1 MRNAVFVAIL
11 LVLAVAPHAGAD
23 VFYVDIDNASG
34 TEDGAS
40 WATAFTT
47 IQAAIDAAFAD
58 GGGEVWVAEGTYAEA
73 RTSDPHG
80 TSTNTGSLMM
90 KNGVDLYGGFAGG
103 ETARSQRHWEAHATI
118 IDGSTSRDG
127 SPAYHVVV
135 GAVSTLDGFTI
146 TGGQANGYGQA
157 IYGGGLYNNGTP
169 CVIRNCTFLSNS
181 ASNSG
186 GGLHNNAASSL
197 VEGCEFRLNNSV
209 GDGGGIYNIS
219 SDLVV
224 SCCLFAENSAGEGG
238 GMKNLFS
245 SSPSITNCIFY
256 NNTSQGVGGGMENNN
271 TTPTVMNCVFYGNRS
286 ITNEGG
292 GLYAEYQTTSIT
304 NCIFWANSPN
314 QIRGLIS
321 VGYSDVEGGHEGTGN
336 IGATPMFV
344 DVNEGDF
351 RLEPGSPCIDVG
363 TLSGAPATDYTGYPR
378 PIGTG
383 VDMGAYEASS
393 AVFVDQ
399 RNTSGAEDGRNWQ
412 TAFTTLQEAIDEALP
427 YGGDIEVWVADGVYT
442 SDESQVAVLCENTLI
457 YGGFGGLAAPV
468 PERLREERDPSTYTS
483 IVDGENTRRCVVGA
497 EGALLDGLT
506 LRNGAADDGAGL
518 LLDGVS
524 MTVRDCTFEDNAA
537 TNDGGAVAAINGAS
551 ATVEA
556 SRFDSNVAGGSGG
569 GLAIDGASQATLT
582 NCLLY
587 ENQAVTG
594 AGMSNATGG
603 TVSVMHGVC
612 YNNAASG
619 AQGGAILN
627 DGTATL
633 TNSILWANT
642 PDQVAGIAT
651 VTYCD
656 VQGGEA
662 GVGNLNEDPCFWDA
676 ANGDFRL
683 QTTSGCIDAGT
694 STGAPS
700 TDIDGNARPI
710 DFEADGS
717 TLVYDLGAYEMPNVV
732 YVDIDT
738 PAASYLQDGR
748 SWNTAF
754 ATIQEGVDQAGTD
767 GGGEVWVAEGT
778 YTATTDPV
786 VTMADNVS
794 LYGGFTGANDN
805 EETHRSQRDWDTYTT
820 TIDGEDTRSGVI
832 ARENTRI
839 DGFTITRCNSYGLQV
854 EDCKAVVSESVF
866 SANTWG
872 IDTSGSSTDIDVSA
886 CSFLQNGIETELGAA
901 MRNIGSG
908 TVRVR
913 GCRFEE
919 NVARNGAAL
928 YNSST
933 SPIVTDCYFYRN
945 TAHHGGGA
953 IQQSSLSD
961 GLYQD
966 CVFLESS
973 ALEVGH
979 GGAVAVNDRCAPRFE
994 RCTFGDGLCQG
1005 DSDPRGAALQV
1016 SDNTSVVLEN
1026 CVFFNNV
1033 AEQGTPSGAC
1043 VYAYQNSHVSMQN
1056 CTAYV
1061 PEVASY
1067 SYDFY
1072 ADLSAFEIRNCIV
1085 AGRDTNLLYDNSTS
1099 TSVVYSLFQG
1109 GYTGEGNIDA
1119 DPMFM
1124 DPANDNF
1131 RLKFGSPCLD
1141 TGTMD
1146 GAPLTDYNGDPR
1158 PVDIVGVGTEG
1169 AGAIDMGA
1177 FEKQRYI
1184 WYVDKD
1190 ASGAGNGSS
1199 WADAYTTIQ
1208 PAIDAAYPD
1217 GGGEVWVAEGV
1228 YDEARTSIVHPAPD
1242 DVNTGSLMM
1251 RDNVDLYG
1259 GFDGTETLRTE
1270 RDWGAH
1276 ETVIDGTTSRE
1287 GSPAYHVIVGA
1298 IADLDGFT
1306 IRGGEANGPTYQLTL
1321 GGGVYSYS
1329 NSGTS
1334 VQVTNC
1340 VLKDNSAS
1348 QGNGLGGGLYCDSL
1362 NGIAT
1367 NAVGNCIFINNH
1379 ADFGAGI
1386 WGRKLLLE
1394 NCLFLG
1400 NSSDKEGAAV
1410 FTPSGGTLS
1419 ATGSVFV
1426 ANAANTMGGAIL
1438 GHDEFTLSDCVFT
1451 RNHSG
1456 SDGGGIYLL
1465 GADTNTIDSC
1475 VFVGNVSSDKGGA
1488 LASNSGV
1495 VLRVQNSA
1503 FVGNSSAS
1511 HGAAIITLNN
1521 WIDID
1526 FSTFVSNNGVGETI
1540 YSTEPYPGPVS
1551 VHNSIFRANTLPET
1565 KGATA
1570 TFDYTNSETD
1580 IGGIGW
1586 INNDP
1591 AFVPG
1596 PTGTLEAPLSYDTTT
1611 YQSTVSDSSASFYP
1625 RVLEGLVLIV
1635 DGTDYY
1641 YIVDNTATTVTVWG
1655 DVTQGGTVSAPV
1667 AYEVFNWHLST
1678 NSPCIDTGDPSS
1690 TVTEDLDGEARPNGT
1705 RVDMGCD
1712 EFYNTAPVITTNGGD
1727 DFRTQEANLT
1737 LNGTC
1742 EANSIEVH
1750 VNGSTSG
1757 VTYTP
1762 GATVWSYEGTLIE
1775 GANVLTVTSI
1785 TSALLESL
1793 PATITVI
1800 YDPTEPQVSG
1810 AVARGSLTVRVTFDE
1825 DMTDNAAL
1833 ATAGNYTFSGAGAA
1847 LTATAA
1853 ARVDAMTVD
1862 VSVNEMTLGA
1872 AYTVA
1877 VSTSGPEDLAG
1888 NTVDPA
1894 HNNAGFSGVGVRPK
1908 LLSAAAQNSTTVR
1921 FTFDEDMTDNA
1932 DLRDPASYTFT
1943 GSGVPITATSATP
1956 YGTAA
1961 VDVVVNEMTEGSGNY
1976 TAAVAT
1982 DAPVDLA
1989 GNTVDPAAYTSVFN
2003 GDGLAPQVFSAA
2015 ALNSTTVRVTYN
2027 EAMKTDGYLTD
2038 AAAYA
2043 FYSSTGTPLTSTFAA
2058 LVNAACVDITVNEM
2072 TQGASYTVMVFP
2084 IYIRDVAEN
2093 ALDYTHNFASFSG
2106 AGVAPG
2112 PPTITTDGGEGEGQD
2127 FGTSSESVSLEGTC
2141 DAETETIHVNG
2152 STTGVT
2158 FSGSTTWSYEGTLSY
2173 GENLFSVTAFD
2184 AALNE
2189 SLPAEIKVTRLQ
2201 PSSIT
2206 LLLQGGVD
2214 TVALGESLTLKG
2226 QVSPTP
2232 SGSPNVTF
2240 ESTSPSGAVSG
2251 LFPEGTVLSSG
2262 QYTKTFYPTEAS
2274 EGRGDWL
2281 VESSWPGDDTYMP
2294 AESDPVSFTV
2304 LKAQPT
2310 VLVELNTSSAPMGY
2324 GDLEATVTVSAPLPG
2339 PLSSLLSGRTVE
2351 LHVRKPDQS
2360 IAGTV
2365 VGTTDASGAVVF
2377 TDSEFS
2383 AQGISFTEPG
2393 TWQFQ
2398 ANVDEDNNFYRATSV
2413 GYDEP
2418 ETPRL
2423 TIKDRAG
2430 YAVLLLG
2437 KLDENGEGLA
2447 EHAKT
2452 LDYVYRVLRDRGFAH
2467 EDIYYLREGPAQP
2480 HPDIYVDD
2488 TTPSQAD
2495 VANALEQW
2503 AVAKMNAAPAP
2514 LVVVFLDH
2522 GDVDA
2527 FYAYSGLYD
2536 ESRTITPAEMDGY
2549 LDALQANLSPQAAE
2563 EPVVFICGSCHG
2575 GSFMPA
2581 VSDSTRLVITSC
2593 SEDEVSHRG
2602 VFDPTDG
2609 TDVRDGEPFVTE
2621 LFRRL
2626 GAGDTLKASFE
2637 AASQKILEYTAS
2649 TSNGGASTY
2658 PQHAL
2663 LDDNGDGLGTSGTL
2677 SDAPGEDG
2685 GWARLL
2691 TLGYGVNAGASV
2703 GWLTATGTLTLG
2715 AGEAMPTL
2723 EARADENDPGGL
2735 HEAWVE
2741 VKTPLYAGAD
2751 PADPTMPD
2759 YQQVVEMPQF
2769 SFEAGISDPANGY
2782 FRWATFGTTFDAPG
2796 TYQVFYYL
2804 RDGETGDASTH
2815 LLTTVYRE
2823 SATNQPPDPV
2833 TLTYPADGATT
2844 FTSVIFAWEE
2854 TTDPDGDAVTYRLEV
2869 SPDAGFATDV
2879 IVREGLLSTVVQLD
2893 ETDGILDGATY
2904 YWRIVPVDPYG
2915 ATPATNPVR
2924 TFSTDN
2930 NNPSVPSAFT
2940 GLVTCAT
2947 TYAAVANATVTVGS
2961 TGLTGLT
2968 GTTGRFFIG
2977 NIATGTYTVAVSAAG
2992 YQTAYVVVTFLGGTA
3007 VSQSIRLTPEQNQLT
3022 VDPLTATLSPG
3033 GGTCQLTVGGS
3044 SLMNWQAQ
3052 ITSGAAWLGITS
3064 GASGTGPGA
3073 VNLSY
3078 AANTGSAPRSAVV
3091 RITAPGATGS
3101 PKDVILNQPVDLTPE
3116 LSVSPAGRLL
3126 SASDTYT
3133 DFAVENLGYGT
3144 LYWST
3149 QVILG
3154 NWITI
3159 DVGMAGENNGMI
3171 RLTLAK
3177 NTTPDDRIGTLW
3189 VSAPG
3194 ANNGSQFLTITQT
3207 GDTTPPVLTIQGPD
3221 PKTIEQHAAYYDAG
3235 ATALD
3240 DVDGD
3245 LTPCIACASTVD
3257 TSTPGTYHVDY
3268 SVRDTAQNT
3277 AADQRTVHVVATTP
3291 VEETVGSGG
3300 GSVSRDGI
3308 LVVILP
3314 GALAGDT
3321 TVTIDR
3327 ADPGAPVLPDDIL
3340 ALISGTTFAVGPEG
3354 QTAQGGG
3361 DLATV
3366 TIWYPDADQDGY
3378 IDGTSYH
3385 EDNVAI
3391 FRTDQ
3396 SGGNPVALY
3405 GTVDPD
3411 ANTITVTTECF
3422 SLFTVA
3428 AADPGLPLS
3437 PWVII
3442 PIASLLFL
3450 LCAAQRRRI

>member
-1 MRNAVFVAIL
+1 M
-11 LVLAVAPHAGAD
+11 LVCHHERH
-23 VFYVDIDNASG
+23 DNAKGECVRKMNGRNGYRTLGLGFLALVWCCLAHAELGRCWDARGYAPAVSYGGKMWVLGGYDGSDARNDVWSSADGAVWVEETEAAPWAARAGHGSVSHDGRLWVIGGSPRDVWYSTDGSSWTQAAASVPWTNERIEHASLVYGGKIWILGGYDGNYLNSVWSSPDGATWTEVTPAAPWAARFQHACVVHDGKMWLVGGGGSG
-34 TEDGAS
+34 GPLNDVWSSTDGNTWTEETNTAS
-40 WATAFTT
+40 WAARGNHALMSYDGKMWIAGGGTGSGVQHDVWSSADGQNWSQATAAAAWQGRYTPSAVIHDGKMWLMGGMDGSDVPLDDVWWSTDGVNWTATRERVPPATPVIGTNAGMDFTIPNSTYTLEGYCDADVVDISINGSRQPQTLGDTTWSASVTLSPGENLFSFTALDLFENESAAAT
-47 IQAAIDAAFAD
+47 ITVTYDPARTFPTTTRGPRNEPVNLGDYQQIRYVCPASGDDSYASDGTITEPWATIGYACTRIEDARANNRYAILVAQGAD
-58 GGGEVWVAEGTYAEA
+58 GGGFVLDDYCDLFGGYEADTWTRDIFAHVTEIANDGYDIAVGGTL
-73 RTSDPHG
+73 H
-80 TSTNTGSLMM
+80 N
-90 KNGVDLYGGFAGG
+90 
-103 ETARSQRHWEAHATI
+103 
-118 IDGSTSRDG
+118 
-127 SPAYHVVV
+127 HV
-135 GAVSTLDGFTI
+135 DGFYI
-146 TGGQANGYGQA
+146 YQAAAYKSEPDGTTSAQGAAGVSELSNCIVWGFRQFWRY
-157 IYGGGLYNNGTP
+157 YFSRRGGGVSRCDL
-169 CVIRNCTFLSNS
+169 VRNCYIHDNYVVEDTQTGW
-181 ASNSG
+181 G
-186 GGLHNNAASSL
+186 GGVGNCGTVRDCIISDNWAWSCGGVSDCTH
-197 VEGCEFRLNNSV
+197 VLNNL
-209 GDGGGIYNIS
+209 IMQNY
-219 SDLVV
+219 
-224 SCCLFAENSAGEGG
+224 SAHCGSG
-238 GMKNLFS
+238 
-245 SSPSITNCIFY
+245 
-256 NNTSQGVGGGMENNN
+256 
-271 TTPTVMNCVFYGNRS
+271 
-286 ITNEGG
+286 
-292 GLYAEYQTTSIT
+292 
-304 NCIFWANSPN
+304 
-314 QIRGLIS
+314 
-321 VGYSDVEGGHEGTGN
+321 VGYSDIVANNVIYGNYHGFSLNYSSCGGISLCSRVINNTVVDNLGHMSDGSTPINGIFRGDFIHNNIVWNATDGIQVSTNGLATYNCIRDGLAGEGN
-336 IGATPMFV
+336 IPDDPEFEADIVDTAPCAVYDATCRMTTFYPDNTVLEPSALVGQAAAAANGGTAVAANSADSISVWGDHTSTSSFV
-344 DVNEGDF
+344 FRIKQF
-351 RLEPGSPCIDVG
+351 RLPQTSPCVDTG
-363 TLSGAPATDYTGYPR
+363 TSNGAPITDFEGHYRPNGY
-378 PIGTG
+378 G
-383 VDMGAYEASS
+383 VDMGA
-393 AVFVDQ
+393 
-399 RNTSGAEDGRNWQ
+399 
-412 TAFTTLQEAIDEALP
+412 DEAGRFP
-427 YGGDIEVWVADGVYT
+427 PGVPGIEITPEAPHTDDALVCTIV
-442 SDESQVAVLCENTLI
+442 DESL
-457 YGGFGGLAAPV
+457 
-468 PERLREERDPSTYTS
+468 
-483 IVDGENTRRCVVGA
+483 VG
-497 EGALLDGLT
+497 DGLT
-506 LRNGAADDGAGL
+506 AEYEYVWTQGAVVVTHGPKVDLTDTLEAYQTLKNETWTCSVRCWDGGEYSELATDSVTILNTPPGAPVLTLPAEESSRRNLRCELAKAPDPDGDVTYSVQWFFKQEGAG
-518 LLDGVS
+518 S
-524 MTVRDCTFEDNAA
+524 FSAWI
-537 TNDGGAVAAINGAS
+537 GAV
-551 ATVEA
+551 
-556 SRFDSNVAGGSGG
+556 
-569 GLAIDGASQATLT
+569 
-582 NCLLY
+582 
-587 ENQAVTG
+587 
-594 AGMSNATGG
+594 
-603 TVSVMHGVC
+603 
-612 YNNAASG
+612 
-619 AQGGAILN
+619 
-627 DGTATL
+627 
-633 TNSILWANT
+633 
-642 PDQVAGIAT
+642 
-651 VTYCD
+651 
-656 VQGGEA
+656 
-662 GVGNLNEDPCFWDA
+662 
-676 ANGDFRL
+676 
-683 QTTSGCIDAGT
+683 TTT
-694 STGAPS
+694 
-700 TDIDGNARPI
+700 
-710 DFEADGS
+710 
-717 TLVYDLGAYEMPNVV
+717 
-732 YVDIDT
+732 
-738 PAASYLQDGR
+738 
-748 SWNTAF
+748 
-754 ATIQEGVDQAGTD
+754 
-767 GGGEVWVAEGT
+767 
-778 YTATTDPV
+778 
-786 VTMADNVS
+786 
-794 LYGGFTGANDN
+794 
-805 EETHRSQRDWDTYTT
+805 DTYT
-820 TIDGEDTRSGVI
+820 
-832 ARENTRI
+832 
-839 DGFTITRCNSYGLQV
+839 Q
-854 EDCKAVVSESVF
+854 
-866 SANTWG
+866 
-872 IDTSGSSTDIDVSA
+872 IDT
-886 CSFLQNGIETELGAA
+886 
-901 MRNIGSG
+901 
-908 TVRVR
+908 
-913 GCRFEE
+913 
-919 NVARNGAAL
+919 
-928 YNSST
+928 
-933 SPIVTDCYFYRN
+933 
-945 TAHHGGGA
+945 
-953 IQQSSLSD
+953 
-961 GLYQD
+961 
-966 CVFLESS
+966 
-973 ALEVGH
+973 
-979 GGAVAVNDRCAPRFE
+979 
-994 RCTFGDGLCQG
+994 
-1005 DSDPRGAALQV
+1005 
-1016 SDNTSVVLEN
+1016 
-1026 CVFFNNV
+1026 
-1033 AEQGTPSGAC
+1033 
-1043 VYAYQNSHVSMQN
+1043 
-1056 CTAYV
+1056 
-1061 PEVASY
+1061 
-1067 SYDFY
+1067 
-1072 ADLSAFEIRNCIV
+1072 
-1085 AGRDTNLLYDNSTS
+1085 
-1099 TSVVYSLFQG
+1099 
-1109 GYTGEGNIDA
+1109 
-1119 DPMFM
+1119 
-1124 DPANDNF
+1124 
-1131 RLKFGSPCLD
+1131 
-1141 TGTMD
+1141 
-1146 GAPLTDYNGDPR
+1146 
-1158 PVDIVGVGTEG
+1158 
-1169 AGAIDMGA
+1169 
-1177 FEKQRYI
+1177 
-1184 WYVDKD
+1184 
-1190 ASGAGNGSS
+1190 
-1199 WADAYTTIQ
+1199 
-1208 PAIDAAYPD
+1208 
-1217 GGGEVWVAEGV
+1217 
-1228 YDEARTSIVHPAPD
+1228 
-1242 DVNTGSLMM
+1242 
-1251 RDNVDLYG
+1251 
-1259 GFDGTETLRTE
+1259 
-1270 RDWGAH
+1270 
-1276 ETVIDGTTSRE
+1276 
-1287 GSPAYHVIVGA
+1287 
-1298 IADLDGFT
+1298 
-1306 IRGGEANGPTYQLTL
+1306 
-1321 GGGVYSYS
+1321 
-1329 NSGTS
+1329 
-1334 VQVTNC
+1334 
-1340 VLKDNSAS
+1340 
-1348 QGNGLGGGLYCDSL
+1348 
-1362 NGIAT
+1362 
-1367 NAVGNCIFINNH
+1367 
-1379 ADFGAGI
+1379 
-1386 WGRKLLLE
+1386 
-1394 NCLFLG
+1394 
-1400 NSSDKEGAAV
+1400 
-1410 FTPSGGTLS
+1410 
-1419 ATGSVFV
+1419 
-1426 ANAANTMGGAIL
+1426 
-1438 GHDEFTLSDCVFT
+1438 
-1451 RNHSG
+1451 
-1456 SDGGGIYLL
+1456 
-1465 GADTNTIDSC
+1465 
-1475 VFVGNVSSDKGGA
+1475 
-1488 LASNSGV
+1488 
-1495 VLRVQNSA
+1495 
-1503 FVGNSSAS
+1503 
-1511 HGAAIITLNN
+1511 
-1521 WIDID
+1521 
-1526 FSTFVSNNGVGETI
+1526 
-1540 YSTEPYPGPVS
+1540 
-1551 VHNSIFRANTLPET
+1551 
-1565 KGATA
+1565 
-1570 TFDYTNSETD
+1570 
-1580 IGGIGW
+1580 
-1586 INNDP
+1586 
-1591 AFVPG
+1591 
-1596 PTGTLEAPLSYDTTT
+1596 
-1611 YQSTVSDSSASFYP
+1611 
-1625 RVLEGLVLIV
+1625 
-1635 DGTDYY
+1635 
-1641 YIVDNTATTVTVWG
+1641 
-1655 DVTQGGTVSAPV
+1655 
-1667 AYEVFNWHLST
+1667 
-1678 NSPCIDTGDPSS
+1678 
-1690 TVTEDLDGEARPNGT
+1690 
-1705 RVDMGCD
+1705 
-1712 EFYNTAPVITTNGGD
+1712 
-1727 DFRTQEANLT
+1727 
-1737 LNGTC
+1737 
-1742 EANSIEVH
+1742 
-1750 VNGSTSG
+1750 
-1757 VTYTP
+1757 
-1762 GATVWSYEGTLIE
+1762 
-1775 GANVLTVTSI
+1775 
-1785 TSALLESL
+1785 
-1793 PATITVI
+1793 
-1800 YDPTEPQVSG
+1800 
-1810 AVARGSLTVRVTFDE
+1810 
-1825 DMTDNAAL
+1825 
-1833 ATAGNYTFSGAGAA
+1833 
-1847 LTATAA
+1847 TATAA
-1853 ARVDAMTVD
+1853 
-1862 VSVNEMTLGA
+1862 G
-1872 AYTVA
+1872 
-1877 VSTSGPEDLAG
+1877 DLWYCEVTYGDGEA
-1888 NTVDPA
+1888 PA
-1894 HNNAGFSGVGVRPK
+1894 
-1908 LLSAAAQNSTTVR
+1908 Q
-1921 FTFDEDMTDNA
+1921 
-1932 DLRDPASYTFT
+1932 
-1943 GSGVPITATSATP
+1943 TATSGTCEILSHGTTP
-1956 YGTAA
+1956 
-1961 VDVVVNEMTEGSGNY
+1961 
-1976 TAAVAT
+1976 
-1982 DAPVDLA
+1982 
-1989 GNTVDPAAYTSVFN
+1989 
-2003 GDGLAPQVFSAA
+2003 
-2015 ALNSTTVRVTYN
+2015 
-2027 EAMKTDGYLTD
+2027 
-2038 AAAYA
+2038 
-2043 FYSSTGTPLTSTFAA
+2043 
-2058 LVNAACVDITVNEM
+2058 
-2072 TQGASYTVMVFP
+2072 
-2084 IYIRDVAEN
+2084 
-2093 ALDYTHNFASFSG
+2093 SFIFLGVSG
-2106 AGVAPG
+2106 AT
-2112 PPTITTDGGEGEGQD
+2112 TITLG
-2127 FGTSSESVSLEGTC
+2127 ESVSLAGQIQPMP
-2141 DAETETIHVNG
+2141 D
-2152 STTGVT
+2152 
-2158 FSGSTTWSYEGTLSY
+2158 SG
-2173 GENLFSVTAFD
+2173 A
-2184 AALNE
+2184 
-2189 SLPAEIKVTRLQ
+2189 I
-2201 PSSIT
+2201 
-2206 LLLQGGVD
+2206 
-2214 TVALGESLTLKG
+2214 VA
-2226 QVSPTP
+2226 
-2232 SGSPNVTF
+2232 F
-2240 ESTSPSGAVSG
+2240 ESTSPSGATDPN
-2251 LFPEGTVLSSG
+2251 FPAAVATGTNLYSR
-2262 QYTKTFYPTEAS
+2262 TFYPTEAS

-2324 GDLEATVTVSAPLPG
+2324 GDLEATVTLSAPLPAE
-2339 PLSSLLSGRTVE
+2339 LASLLSGRTVE

-2467 EDIYYLREGPAQP
+2467 EDIYYFREGPAQP

-3354 QTAQGGG
+3354 QTALDGG

-3385 EDNVAI
+3385 ENNVAI

-3437 PWVII
+3437 PWVLAALVAAAL
-3442 PIASLLFL
+3442 PGGLLL
-3450 LCAAQRRRI
+3450 TRRSRAPGQ